1 MRQREPDRALQA
13 KIAFRPKGSP
23 CPFGTQPH
31 CGGNTHDPNLPVL
44 MIVYLYRFKI
54 ARADRLFLHIPT
66 LRHMPPRYAHKLL
79 TEVMQMQKPCIP
91 GNGSRAL
98 AVAAVITAEALTR
111 GRTADEIGEM
121 AAFFTIL
128 GDTMTLF
135 SFDPQLKRCQ
145 EELNRESL

>member
-13 KIAFRPKGSP
+13 ITFRPKGSP

-54 ARADRLFLHIPT
+54 ARADHLFFHIPT
-66 LRHMPPRYAHKLL
+66 LRHTFPIHTHKLL
-79 TEVMQMQKPCIP
+79 TEVMQMQKPCVP
-91 GNGSRAL
+91 GNGSRPL
-98 AVAAVITAEALTR
+98 AIAAVITAEALTR
-111 GRTADEIGEM
+111 RRTPHEIGEM

-145 EELNRESL
+145 EEQTRESL